1 MTDST
6 TNTDLSTNQVISALS
21 VPAQTDRLSLN
32 RRHFLQAAGAVGA
45 ATMLPA
51 WLADEA
57 AAATPIGP
65 ADGVLVVVTMA
76 GGNDGLNTVVP
87 INDGAYYAKRPN
99 LNIDAASTLPLDSG
113 RGLHPTLTTMH
124 GQWQQGNVAILEGVG
139 HPNPDLSHFTT
150 MGRVMYGHVNDG
162 LPSTG
167 WLGRYMDGL
176 GGSNPF
182 DAVTVGHNVPLTVI
196 GANRKG
202 LAVPRSA
209 GGLFSPDANEVDQR
223 QYAAIHTMGA
233 SATGLGE
240 WGDALAVNGGQA
252 LTVANQLVGA
262 YGGDLPEGN
271 LVSELTLCARLI
283 NANLGVRVLHVLWG
297 DFDSHDNQPQ
307 MHGDMMAEFEAGMAA
322 FYATL
327 SSTFAGR
334 TMMLVNSEFGRRIE
348 SNNSAG
354 TDHGAANT
362 WFAIGAGVKGGRYGA
377 MHSMSESDDRGN
389 IRTAVDFRN
398 VYANVLDR
406 WLDADGASIVGANF
420 ADLGFLHSPASGGS
434 GGGDNAPVTLVT
446 NRQQLYRLYLAYF
459 LRMPDEAGLGFWQ
472 REMNSG
478 RSLAAVSEAFALSP
492 EFSQRYGSL
501 SDRQFVELVYQNVL
515 GRQADAA
522 GLDFWTGRMSAGE
535 SRGRVMV
542 GFSESPEYIAATKG
556 AIAAADASGPV
567 ARLYFAYFLREPD
580 DDGMAYWHATGLPLR
595 EISQAFSE
603 TPEFRDKY
611 GVLNDDGFIRLVYQN
626 VLERQPDAGG
636 LAYWKTQLRSGI
648 TKGDVM
654 VHFSE
659 SAEFVAKHSG

>member
-1 MTDST
+1 MTDP
-6 TNTDLSTNQVISALS
+6 STNDVINALS
-21 VPAQTDRLSLN
+21 VPASTDSPSLN

-45 ATMLPA
+45 ASMLPA

-65 ADGVLVVVTMA
+65 ADGVLVVITMA

-87 INDGAYYAKRPN
+87 ITDGAYYAKRPN
-99 LNIDAASTLPLDSG
+99 LNIPASSTLPLDG
-113 RGLHPTLTTMH
+113 QRGLHPTLTTMH
-124 GQWQQGNVAILEGVG
+124 SQWQQGNVAILEGVG

-150 MGRVMYGHVNDG
+150 MGRVMYGHANDG

-176 GGSNPF
+176 GSNNPF

-202 LAVPRSA
+202 LAVPKSA
-209 GGLFSPDANEVDQR
+209 GGLFSPDANPVDQR

-233 SATGLGE
+233 SSTGLGE

-252 LTVANQLVGA
+252 LTVANQLVTA
-262 YGGDLPEGN
+262 YGGDLPEAE

-283 NANLGVRVLHVLWG
+283 NANLGIRVLHVLWG

-307 MHGDMMAEFEAGMAA
+307 MHGDMMNQFEAGMAA

-327 SSTFAGR
+327 SPTFSDR
-334 TMMLVNSEFGRRIE
+334 TLMLVNSEFGRRIE

-377 MHSMSESDDRGN
+377 MHSMAESDERGN

-398 VYANVLDR
+398 VYSNVLDR
-406 WLDADGASIVGANF
+406 WLDADGSDIVGANY
-420 ADLGFLHSPASGGS
+420 ADLGFLESPSASGS
-434 GGGDNAPVTLVT
+434 GGEGGGTVNLATY
-446 NRQQLYRLYLAYF
+446 RQQVYRLYLAYF
-459 LRMPDEAGLGFWQ
+459 LRMPDEAGLGYWQ
-472 REMNSG
+472 REMNNG
-478 RSLAAVSEAFALSP
+478 RSLASVSEAFALSP

-515 GRQADAA
+515 ERPADTA
-522 GLDFWTGRMSAGE
+522 GLDFWAGRMAAGE

-542 GFSESPEYIAATKG
+542 GFSESPEYIAATRG
-556 AIAAADASGPV
+556 AIASADASGPV

-580 DDGMAYWHATGLPLR
+580 AEGMSYWHATGLPLR

-603 TPEFRDKY
+603 TPEFNQKY
-611 GVLNDDGFIRLVYQN
+611 GVLNDDGFVRLVYQN
-626 VLERQPDAGG
+626 VLERQPDAAG
-636 LAYWKTQLRSGI
+636 LAYWKTQLRSGV
-648 TKGDVM
+648 TRGDVM
-654 VHFSE
+654 VNFSE
-659 SAEFVAKHSG
+659 SSEFIAKHSG